1 MALGLPPLAR
11 VAAEDFLIREAR
23 LLDEG
28 RFEAWL
34 GLFTADG
41 TYRVPGGDGGDWGYG
56 QTEGVDAQDPDA
68 AGGWGPAG
76 YGLPL
81 IDDDRATLEDRILR
95 LRSPATHSQSPP
107 SRTLHVV
114 GGVEVEPVAGPE
126 PVRPD
131 LRTRG
136 VDRAE
141 SVVGGDARDPIGSE
155 AAAGGPAG
163 RLGVRSGAGSG
174 WPVRV
179 GVEPPVRA
187 AGVAMAGADGG
198 TSGGSETSERDMATG
213 TERGA
218 ERGAET
224 GADTGADTDAAAGK
238 GAEAPVETQRGT
250 RGRGQVGGAVEARV
264 HSTLLVYE
272 ARVGVVRCFAGRC
285 LYRLRRAEGGE
296 GGWRIAAKTVWLINR
311 DQALYN
317 LTFLL

>member
-1 MALGLPPLAR
+1 MGLPPLAR
-11 VAAEDFLIREAR
+11 MAAEDFLIREAR

-56 QTEGVDAQDPDA
+56 QAEGVDAQDPDA

-126 PVRPD
+126 LARPD

-136 VDRAE
+136 VDRPE
-141 SVVGGDARDPIGSE
+141 SVVGGDARDAIGSG
-155 AAAGGPAG
+155 AAAGGSAG

-174 WPVRV
+174 WPGRV
-179 GVEPPVRA
+179 GVEPLARA

-198 TSGGSETSERDMATG
+198 TSGGSETSERDMETETETRTETG
-213 TERGA
+213 T
-218 ERGAET
+218 
-224 GADTGADTDAAAGK
+224 DTGADADAAAGK
-238 GAEAPVETQRGT
+238 GARAPVETQRGT
-250 RGRGQVGGAVEARV
+250 RGGGQVGGVVEARV